1 MQIIQVKIEHLNLVA
16 PLFDAYRQFY
26 GQSKNLALAESFLQE
41 RIEQKES
48 IIFVAMEGGEAIGFT
63 QLYPSFS
70 SVSAERLWILN
81 DLFVLPEVRGKGV
94 GEAILNH
101 AKQFAKATNSKG
113 LSLETAENNPAQ
125 KLYEKLNW
133 QKEEGFL
140 HYFWKTV

>member
-1 MQIIQVKIEHLNLVA
+1 MYVRRQKKKSSDLA
-16 PLFDAYRQFY
+16 PQLGFP
-26 GQSKNLALAESFLQE
+26 ETFLRE
-41 RIEQKES
+41 RIEQNES
-48 IIFVAMEGGEAIGFT
+48 IIFVAMDGEKALGFT

-70 SVSAERLWILN
+70 SVSAQRLWILN
-81 DLFVLPEVRGKGV
+81 DLFVVPEARGKGV